1 MINFLLLINRQGKVR
16 LGKWYATFT
25 AKEKA
30 RIIHDICQVTLNRPS
45 KLSNIIELNGRKY
58 VCRRYASLFF
68 IACIDDDD
76 NELIVLDLIHLFVCT
91 LDKYFGNVCELD
103 LIFNFHRA
111 YLILD
116 EIVLAGEL
124 LDNDESR
131 IRDNIDAHDRAA
143 IISESASTKFSV
155 GDQVMQVLRGV

>member
-30 RIIHDICQVTLNRPS
+30 GFIRDVCQVALNRPS
-45 KLSNIIELNGRKY
+45 RLSNIIELHGRKY

-76 NELIVLDLIHLFVCT
+76 NELIVLELIHLFVCT

-116 EIVLAGEL
+116 EVMLAGEL
-124 LDNDESR
+124 LDNNTDR
-131 IRDNIDAHDRAA
+131 IHANIDLHDRAA
-143 IISESASTKFSV
+143 ILSESASTKFSV
-155 GDQVMQVLRGV
+155 GDQVMQVIRGV